1 MKTKPT
7 TKQIKKTKYVVS
19 YREADSDYPTL
30 RLANKR
36 AKDLIKWCK
45 GKDVRVDKV
54 VTEST
59 ITTEPVITK

>member
-36 AKDLIKWCK
+36 AKDLIKWY
-45 GKDVRVDKV
+45 KDVRVDKV

>member
-19 YREADSDYPTL
+19 YREADPDYPTL

-36 AKDLIKWCK
+36 AKDLIKWY
-45 GKDVRVDKV
+45 KDVRVDKV